1 MYRNNVL
8 PREQVGYYLLCE
20 VLYQSNEKDRRG
32 NITYYR
38 VRVGNRALLR
48 HVYYTHLTLDSCEGT
63 YSEVHNE
70 GG

>member
-8 PREQVGYYLLCE
+8 PREPVGYYLLCE

-32 NITYYR
+32 DITYYR

-48 HVYYTHLTLDSCEGT
+48 HVYYAHLTLGNWEGT
-63 YSEVHNE
+63 YSEVHN
-70 GG
+70 GSG